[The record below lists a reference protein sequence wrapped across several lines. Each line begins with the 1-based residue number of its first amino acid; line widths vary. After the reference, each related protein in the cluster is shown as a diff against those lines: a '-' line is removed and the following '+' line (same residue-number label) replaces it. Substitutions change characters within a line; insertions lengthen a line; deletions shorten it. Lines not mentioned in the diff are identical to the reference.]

1 MSNKIAQFF
10 KMLSLSQLPRASSE
24 NELLSSQNSAL
35 SSAATEVEA
44 ENQNSPIVSS
54 FLHSCTIEI
63 DPPPN
68 LPVYFYFGKLS
79 PQILRQQSATAL
91 QCLFN
96 NEKSFTY
103 ISIIILITRSFI
115 RFA

>member
-63 DPPPN
+63 DIILTESVEASFLNPAYSSTNLTLFFLYVLTKKNIPN
-68 LPVYFYFGKLS
+68 NHKNVL
-79 PQILRQQSATAL
+79 
-91 QCLFN
+91 
-96 NEKSFTY
+96 
-103 ISIIILITRSFI
+103 SIIKNINNN
-115 RFA
+115 

>member
-63 DPPPN
+63 DPPPIY
-68 LPVYFYFGKLS
+68 PS
-79 PQILRQQSATAL
+79 
-91 QCLFN
+91 
-96 NEKSFTY
+96 
-103 ISIIILITRSFI
+103 ISILEN
-115 RFA
+115 